1 MGERMFRGAAE
12 RVIEQLRQVIEQYE
26 ETYRTAMLTVV
37 IPGTNS
43 LEGLSDGYYVL
54 LELGILI

>member
-1 MGERMFRGAAE
+1 MFRGAAE

-37 IPGTNS
+37 IP
-43 LEGLSDGYYVL
+43 
-54 LELGILI
+54 ELTP